1 MNIKIKAPAT
11 SANLGPGFDSLG
23 LALDLWN
30 ETTILPAIEFSV
42 MISGEGAEKLSRG
55 ENNLVIRAAQTL
67 AERVGKHLSPFHA
80 NCVNH
85 IPPSSGLG
93 SSAAATLTGLLTANT
108 LLGNPLSNEEVL
120 NIGAEM
126 EGHTDNIAPA
136 MLGGLIVSTME
147 DGKVFARKIP
157 MADPHLYITAVVPEF
172 ELPTRQARATLPE
185 QVSRR
190 DAIHNISRAVLVTE
204 ALRDAD
210 LDLLGGAMT
219 DTLHQPYRL
228 PLIPGASG
236 GHAGDEAGWR
246 LSRRVIGSRPEP
258 DRLLVQTGFRH
269 RPGSE
274 ACFRGEGALG
284 AKFPIE
290 SFPSR
295 GGSPNPIG
303 HTFVIWGYRD
313 RPCPTFLSTP
323 VQIS

>member
-1 MNIKIKAPAT
+1 MNIKIKAPAS

-42 MISGEGAEKLSRG
+42 MISGEGAAKLSRG
-55 ENNLVIRAAQTL
+55 ENNLVIRAAKTL
-67 AERVGKHLSPFHA
+67 AERVEKHLSPFHA

-136 MLGGLIVSTME
+136 MLGGLIVSTMQ
-147 DGKVFARKIP
+147 DGRVFAQKIP
-157 MADPHLYITAVVPEF
+157 MANSPIYITAVFPEF
-172 ELPTRQARATLPE
+172 ELSTRQARATLPE

-190 DAIHNISRAVLVTE
+190 DAIYNISRAVLVTE

-210 LDLLGGAMT
+210 LDLLGGAMM

-228 PLIPGASG
+228 PLIPGAQEAMQAMKQAGASAAALSG
-236 GHAGDEAGWR
+236 AGPSLIAFSSNLDSGIGLAAKRAFEEKG
-246 LSRRVIGSRPEP
+246 LSARSFQLKASP
-258 DRLLVQTGFRH
+258 H
-269 RPGSE
+269 
-274 ACFRGEGALG
+274 GA
-284 AKFPIE
+284 E
-290 SFPSR
+290 
-295 GGSPNPIG
+295 
-303 HTFVIWGYRD
+303 
-313 RPCPTFLSTP
+313 
-323 VQIS
+323 VQIR